1 VAYVESSRRVGRSQA
16 ASIFWGLVSVC
27 FAAAACYYY
36 WNNHENET
44 SASVLR
50 DQVLTLQEE
59 RDSLSAQKDKLQS
72 SISDSETQL
81 KSREDFL
88 QEKET
93 RLAEEETRLEALD
106 QKSQASAQ
114 AEAAQ
119 AAVIKKFNDTA
130 RKLAQ
135 NDTDVIVR
143 EGRPVLR
150 VPDSALFSFGGA
162 ALKPEGKALLSQIAQ
177 PLNGQAGD
185 FELRI
190 ETFTDVGE
198 LRPPDETA
206 PPTAVNLN
214 GKTAPA
220 AKTDPAKTPPP
231 LAPPP
236 DKTTWDLTG
245 ARAAAIA
252 RYFHDEGSLPF
263 RSVVVVPRSDTD
275 PIEAGSTE
283 GHARNRRTEI
293 TLVPAPAPFHGTD
306 AAASSPAPAAAPTP
320 AKAAPGHNRKTKMEK
335 VEKTEKADKT
345 DKTDKADK
353 TGKAGNP
360 SQ

>member
-16 ASIFWGLVSVC
+16 VSIFWGLVSVC

-44 SASVLR
+44 SANVLR

-81 KSREDFL
+81 KTREDFL

-106 QKSQASAQ
+106 QKTQADAQ
-114 AEAAQ
+114 AQAAQ
-119 AAVIKKFNDTA
+119 ADVMKKFNETA

-135 NDTDVIVR
+135 NDADVIVR

-150 VPDSALFSFGGA
+150 VPDSALFAFGDA
-162 ALKPEGKALLSQIAQ
+162 ALKPEGKSLLNQIAGA
-177 PLNGQAGD
+177 LNGQAGN

-198 LRPPDETA
+198 LRPPQESA
-206 PPTAVNLN
+206 PVNLTGKPDPTAKN
-214 GKTAPA
+214 A
-220 AKTDPAKTPPP
+220 PAKTPLP
-231 LAPPP
+231 LTPPP
-236 DKTTWDLTG
+236 DRTTWDLTG

-275 PIEAGSTE
+275 PIEANSTE

-293 TLVPAPAPFHGTD
+293 TLVPAPAPFHGND
-306 AAASSPAPAAAPTP
+306 AAVPGGPVTADQVAPKPASTHIHKS
-320 AKAAPGHNRKTKMEK
+320 KT
-335 VEKTEKADKT
+335 EKTEKAEKTAKT
-345 DKTDKADK
+345 DKTAPTDKGTK
-353 TGKAGNP
+353 P
-360 SQ
+360 PQ